1 MTVINLKKKRR
12 AKAKAGAKAQADANV
27 VKFGRTK
34 GEKMADEMWAEKEAR
49 ELDGKQR

>member
-1 MTVINLKKKRR
+1 MKVVSLTKARK
-12 AKAKAGAKAQADANV
+12 AKARAGAKAQADANA